1 MEEHFLEHDGER
13 GVMAVDHHCHGVAD
27 ETDVDV
33 NRVEVHHDGVVV
45 GGDHGDRLGGMVL
58 LPQLAQCYTLKS
70 SIMRW
75 KMKVKE
81 EKERRGIRIR

>member
-13 GVMAVDHHCHGVAD
+13 GVIAVDHHCHGVA
-27 ETDVDV
+27 V
-33 NRVEVHHDGVVV
+33 NRVEVPHDGVVV